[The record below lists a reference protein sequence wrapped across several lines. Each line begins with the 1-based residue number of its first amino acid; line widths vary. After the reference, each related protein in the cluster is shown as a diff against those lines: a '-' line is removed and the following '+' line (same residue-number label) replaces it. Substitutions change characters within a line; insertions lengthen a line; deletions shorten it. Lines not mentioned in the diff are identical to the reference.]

1 MPKVSIIVP
10 VYNSSRYLPQCL
22 ESVLLQSFK
31 DYEVLLVD
39 DGSTDG
45 SGSICDEFA
54 KKDERFHV
62 FHKDNGGVSSARNL
76 GLDAATGEWITFLD
90 SDDLLPEDSIDNL
103 LRLTGESIDM
113 SIGSLRKFDDNMANI
128 ETVPVGCI
136 GVISVTD
143 CIDRFIAP
151 MKRTGDWQRYIV
163 NRLFKASIIN
173 SFKLRFPTDLYYKED
188 GVFLIDYLARC
199 SGSIACIDDV
209 VYLYRQVKDSAMGS
223 LDYSFNDR
231 LFTNIDAHGEIYRT
245 IRRLDVPRSIIK
257 REENH
262 LFDNYYW
269 IRGIMKN
276 AKAASLQYRLSLNAR
291 LIKSGGLLKYIEY
304 IFILRFCRVFKKD

>member
-1 MPKVSIIVP
+1 MPRVSIIVP
-10 VYNSSRYLPQCL
+10 VYNSSRYLLQCL
-22 ESVLLQSFK
+22 ESVFLQTYK
-31 DYEVLLVD
+31 DYEVLLVN

-45 SGSICDEFA
+45 SGTICEDFA
-54 KKDERFHV
+54 KKDVRFHV

-76 GLDAATGEWITFLD
+76 GLDAASGEWVMFLD

-103 LRLTGESIDM
+103 LRQTDDSIDM
-113 SIGSLRKFDDNMANI
+113 SFGSLRKFDDNNADI
-128 ETVPVGCI
+128 ETVSAGRN

-143 CIDRFIAP
+143 CIDRFVAP
-151 MKRTGDWQRYIV
+151 KKWTGDWQRYIV
-163 NRLFKASIIN
+163 NRLFRASIIN
-173 SFKLRFPTDLYYKED
+173 TFNLRFPTDLYYKED
-188 GVFLIDYLARC
+188 GVFLIDYLAKC

-223 LDYSFNDR
+223 LDYSFNTR

-245 IRRLDVPRSIIK
+245 IRRLGVPRSIIR

-276 AKAASLQYRLSLNAR
+276 AKAASLKNRLTLNSR
-291 LIKSGGLLKYIEY
+291 LIRSGGLIKYIEY
-304 IFILRFCRVFKKD
+304 IVILRFARVFKKD

>member
-1 MPKVSIIVP
+1 MPKISIIVP
-10 VYNSSRYLPQCL
+10 VYNSCRYLPQCL
-22 ESVLLQSFK
+22 ESVLLQTFK

-45 SGSICDEFA
+45 SGPICEEFA

-76 GLDAATGEWITFLD
+76 GLDAVTGEWVMFLD

-103 LRLTGESIDM
+103 LRLTDDSIDM
-113 SIGSLRKFDDNMANI
+113 SLGSLRKFDDNTPDI
-128 ETVPVGCI
+128 ETVSVGCA

-151 MKRTGDWQRYIV
+151 RKWTGDWQRYIV
-163 NRLFKASIIN
+163 NRLFRASIIN
-173 SFKLRFPTDLYYKED
+173 SFNLRFPTDLYYKED

-199 SGSIACIDDV
+199 SNGIACIDDV

-223 LDYSFNDR
+223 LGYSFNDR
-231 LFTNIDAHGEIYRT
+231 LLTNIDAHGEIYRT
-245 IRRLDVPRSIIK
+245 IRRLDVPRSIVK
-257 REENH
+257 REEKH

-269 IRGIMKN
+269 IRRIMKN
-276 AKAASLQYRLSLNAR
+276 AKAASLKNRLSLNAR

-304 IFILRFCRVFKKD
+304 IFILRFCRVFKRD